1 MMSSTSSRLISP
13 RQNFQLKYTKSICKE
28 TKYRLRTARHNQ
40 LERFIIQKHHPDEIK
55 KCNTSCHCDYCGKM
69 SAFQIKVWRQ
79 IPSYESV
86 FSRRK
91 RVFKRFRIA
100 GYAAQFLVFYRAEQ
114 IKKQKRLKQMSQ
126 FLRNPLICNKRGTMV
141 VQSAKSHRSPKSPL
155 QLDNKFRRNATD
167 QFEIDSI
174 KEKMSFNDHCSTL
187 IVCQNQSIKKRQ
199 LSLYMEEMLKNI
211 TTKQSIGMSLTPL
224 SIIDKKMK
232 KNKSIPCITEQISP
246 KNSLDNLQLE
256 KLLTPLN
263 LLQRGKRNR
272 SHVQLFNNEYSNN
285 NKEVIK
291 MIDNLKIKH
300 RQLKRKN

>member
-1 MMSSTSSRLISP
+1 MIASNSSRLISP
-13 RQNFQLKYTKSICKE
+13 RQNFQLKYTKSISKE
-28 TKYRLRTARHNQ
+28 TKYRLRTARYNQ
-40 LERFIIQKHHPDEIK
+40 LERFTLQKHHPDEIK

-79 IPSYESV
+79 IPQYESV

-100 GYAAQFLVFYRAEQ
+100 GYAAQFLVFYKAEQ
-114 IKKQKRLKQMSQ
+114 IKKQKRQRQMQQ
-126 FLRNPLICNKRGTMV
+126 FLKNPLISTKRGTMV
-141 VQSAKSHRSPKSPL
+141 IQSAKQNRSPKSPTPSEN
-155 QLDNKFRRNATD
+155 QIRRNATD
-167 QFEIDSI
+167 YFEIDSI

-199 LSLYMEEMLKNI
+199 VSLYMEEMLKNI

-224 SIIDKKMK
+224 SIIDKKLK

-263 LLQRGKRNR
+263 LLQRSKRNQ
-272 SHVQLFNNEYSNN
+272 SNIHIFHNEYSNN

-300 RQLKRKN
+300 RKLKRKN